1 MTSRFARLIRGWR
14 LDRNPLRRPSDR
26 AEAVIVFWLLVAFA
40 VIAPLTARAAA
51 AWAHAVAEHTRVSAL
66 ATRYEVTAI
75 TLEKA
80 PPPRRTLMTQPQV
93 DAAWIAPDGRHRTG
107 QVQVP
112 AGTQQGSSE
121 RIWVDGAGDP
131 VAPPL
136 PAAKVAGLADR
147 AACAAIALLIG
158 LFLITVSV
166 IKRVIDR
173 KRLAAWDAE
182 WTVTGPRWTR
192 QP

>member
-14 LDRNPLRRPSDR
+14 LDRNSLRRPSDR
-26 AEAVIVFWLLVAFA
+26 AEAVICVWLLVAFA

-51 AWAHAVAEHTRVSAL
+51 AWAHAVAEHARVSAL

-75 TLEKA
+75 SLETA
-80 PPPRRTLMTQPQV
+80 PSPNRTLMTQPQV
-93 DAAWIAPDGRHRTG
+93 DAAWIAPDGRHRT
-107 QVQVP
+107 
-112 AGTQQGSSE
+112 
-121 RIWVDGAGDP
+121 
-131 VAPPL
+131 
-136 PAAKVAGLADR
+136 